1 MPFLESAHA
10 TDLRNAHL
18 TDVHGD
24 QIIHNY
30 HPTTSTSTGE
40 RALEALKPAMREG
53 YDVPRCM
60 EGTRESVFKE
70 VDSWLD
76 DVSAC
81 TTSFYIVILPV
92 RFI

>member
-24 QIIHNY
+24 QIIHHNY
-30 HPTTSTSTGE
+30 PTGE
-40 RALEALKPAMREG
+40 RALEVLKPAMREG

-60 EGTRESVFKE
+60 EGTRKSVFRE

-76 DVSAC
+76 DVGAC
-81 TTSFYIVILPV
+81 TTSFYTFILPI